1 MASMTPELYDIII
14 KIVDEKM
21 KEIRVTRE
29 EFDKLTTAANKLAE
43 AQTRTEQRLEQ
54 LAEAQTR
61 TEQRLEQ
68 LAEAQTRTEQRL
80 EQLAEAQ
87 TRTEQRLERLE
98 ATVEQLAEAQ
108 RRTEERLEQLFV
120 VQRDTARAL
129 SELASQ
135 VGGLSDTV
143 GFRLEDIARIMV
155 PGWFERH
162 TDITI
167 EGEFESTVVSGDGK
181 EVQVNL
187 LGRGRRPDGREVV
200 VAGECKS
207 RIQRREVKAFARVL
221 RTVRSAFRGK
231 DVIGFMFGYFVHPT
245 ADTEAKEHEILVLAP
260 YRR

>member
-1 MASMTPELYDIII
+1 
-14 KIVDEKM
+14 
-21 KEIRVTRE
+21 R
-29 EFDKLTTAANKLAE
+29 
-43 AQTRTEQRLEQ
+43 
-54 LAEAQTR
+54 
-61 TEQRLEQ
+61 
-68 LAEAQTRTEQRL
+68 
-80 EQLAEAQ
+80 LAEAQ

-108 RRTEERLEQLFV
+108 CRTEERLEQLFV